1 MISFQKK
8 ALTLMLVLCFF
19 FLSSKAQTVYSNKEF
34 SRLGLYVGMTS
45 SNLYRDTINYS
56 SGILASGGFS
66 YSLWL
71 NDRVNIALDLI
82 YSGRALKRDSP
93 ITKYRFGYITVPL
106 YAQYKFSESLRL
118 NLGFDYSQYLNSQ
131 IATIDGSKKSGMN
144 VQSFR
149 SNLDSDYGV
158 LAGMELDIKKDFT
171 IGARYSYS
179 IKSITDNNSSYF
191 GVFQFSIGYVMYRSH
206 KQIFG
211 KKEIAE

>member
-1 MISFQKK
+1 MILFNKK
-8 ALTLMLVLCFF
+8 ALTLLLVLCFF
-19 FLSSKAQTVYSNKEF
+19 SLPNKAQTVYSNKEF
-34 SRLGLYVGMTS
+34 SRFGLYAGMTS
-45 SNLYRDTINYS
+45 SYLYRDTINYT
-56 SGILASGGFS
+56 SGIFGSGGFS
-66 YSLWL
+66 YSIWL
-71 NDRVNIALDLI
+71 SDRLNVALDLI
-82 YSGRALKRDSP
+82 YSGRAIKKDSP
-93 ITKYRFGYITVPL
+93 ITKYRFGFITVPL

-118 NLGFDYSQYLNSQ
+118 NLGFDYSKYLNSQ
-131 IATIDGSKKSGMN
+131 VATIDGSKKSGMN

-149 SNLDSDYGV
+149 SDMDSDYGV

-179 IKSITDNNSSYF
+179 LKSVTDNNSSYF

>member
-1 MISFQKK
+1 MILFNKK
-8 ALTLMLVLCFF
+8 ALTLLLVLCFF
-19 FLSSKAQTVYSNKEF
+19 SLSSKAQTVYSNKEF
-34 SRLGLYVGMTS
+34 SRFGLYVGMTS
-45 SNLYRDTINYS
+45 SNLYKDTINYT
-56 SGILASGGFS
+56 SGILAGGGFS

-71 NDRVNIALDLI
+71 NDRINVALDLT
-82 YSGRALKRDSP
+82 YSGRAIKRDSP

-131 IATIDGSKKSGMN
+131 VATIDGSKKNGMN
-144 VQSFR
+144 VQPFR
-149 SNLDSDYGV
+149 SNMDNDYGV

-179 IKSITDNNSSYF
+179 LKSIVDNNSSYF

-211 KKEIAE
+211 KKEITE